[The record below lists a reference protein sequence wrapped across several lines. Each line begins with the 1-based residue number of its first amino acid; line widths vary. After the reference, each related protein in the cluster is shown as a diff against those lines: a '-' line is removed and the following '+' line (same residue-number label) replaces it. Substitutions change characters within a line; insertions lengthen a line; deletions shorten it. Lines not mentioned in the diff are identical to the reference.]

1 MDLFA
6 SLPVAVLVIDPDG
19 RIAHANAA
27 CEVLLNHSETAMVG
41 QPYDAVLLPPGDY
54 ADRRDGHGFAAFDAE
69 IEVLRGPR
77 IRVDFI
83 ETRVADHPGWRIVT
97 LHHAPSRRTTHG
109 GARAA
114 VGAAAML
121 AHEIKNPLSGI
132 RGAAQLLGSGAGEGQ
147 EALTSLITTEVDRIA
162 ALIDRMQDFTDTRPL
177 KLAPTNVYPL
187 LDHARRVALAG
198 FARGMVIEE
207 RFDPSLPPV
216 LVDADAFQQVMLNLL
231 KNAAEALAGMAQPRI
246 TLATAYRHGMS
257 VSTGA
262 GRPRQPLP
270 IEICVI
276 DNGPGAPEDI
286 AEHLFEPFVSGKPEG
301 KGLGLPL
308 VEKLV
313 GDMGGIIQYA
323 REAERVRDPVTV
335 FRILLPRALMS
346 APGTVLVVDDDA
358 AIRTV
363 VAEALR
369 REGHRRQYRRKPR
382 RACPRAQARRCR
394 TCW

>member
-1 MDLFA
+1 MAFPRGGLTAALRRAKTETIAGPGFAELFGA
-6 SLPVAVLVIDPDG
+6 LPVAVLLIDPDG
-19 RIAHANAA
+19 RIARANAA
-27 CEVLLNHSETAMVG
+27 CELLLNHSEKTMVG
-41 QPYDAVLLPPGDY
+41 QPYDAVLLPPADY
-54 ADRRDGHGFAAFDAE
+54 AARRDGHGFAAFDTE
-69 IEVLRGPR
+69 IEAIRGPR
-77 IRVDFI
+77 IRVDFV
-83 ETRVADHPGWRIVT
+83 ETLVADHPGWRIVT
-97 LHHAPSRRTTHG
+97 LHHAPQSRRIAQGADRTA

-114 VGAAAML
+114 IGAAAML

-147 EALTSLITTEVDRIA
+147 AELTQLITTEVDRIV

-216 LVDADAFQQVMLNLL
+216 LVDPDAFLQVLLNLL
-231 KNAAEALAGMAQPRI
+231 KNAAEALSGLAQPRI
-246 TLATAYRHGMS
+246 TLSTAYRHGMS
-257 VSTGA
+257 VSTTP

-270 IEICVI
+270 IEILVV
-276 DNGPGAPEDI
+276 DNGPGAPQDI

-313 GDMGGIIQYA
+313 RDMGGIVQYA
-323 REAERVRDPVTV
+323 RERDPEVTV
-335 FRILLPRALMS
+335 FRILLPRAS
-346 APGTVLVVDDDA
+346 A
-358 AIRTV
+358 
-363 VAEALR
+363 
-369 REGHRRQYRRKPR
+369 
-382 RACPRAQARRCR
+382 
-394 TCW
+394 

>member
-1 MDLFA
+1 MAFPRGGLRRPRPEPAQATPGFVEMFA
-6 SLPVAVLVIDPDG
+6 ALPVAVLVIDPDG

-27 CEVLLNHSETAMVG
+27 CELLLNHSETSMVG
-41 QPYDAVLLPPGDY
+41 QPYDAVLSPPSDY
-54 ADRRDGHGFAAFDAE
+54 ADRRDGHGFAAFDTE
-69 IEVLRGPR
+69 IEAVRGAR
-77 IRVDFI
+77 IRVDFV
-83 ETRVADHPGWRIVT
+83 EAQVPDWPGWRIVT
-97 LHHAPSRRTTHG
+97 LHHAPQSRRVAQGADRTA

-132 RGAAQLLGSGAGEGQ
+132 RGAAQLLRSSGEDST
-147 EALTSLITTEVDRIA
+147 LTELITTEVDRIA

-187 LDHARRVALAG
+187 LGHARRVALAG

-216 LVDADAFQQVMLNLL
+216 LVDPDAFLQVLLNLL
-231 KNAAEALAGMAQPRI
+231 KNAAEALNGLAKPRI
-246 TLATAYRHGMS
+246 LLATAYRHGMS
-257 VSTGA
+257 ISTGA

-270 IEICVI
+270 IEITVA

-313 GDMGGIIQYA
+313 RDMGGIVQYA
-323 REAERVRDPVTV
+323 RERDPELTV
-335 FRILLPRALMS
+335 FRILLPRA
-346 APGTVLVVDDDA
+346 
-358 AIRTV
+358 
-363 VAEALR
+363 
-369 REGHRRQYRRKPR
+369 Q
-382 RACPRAQARRCR
+382 
-394 TCW
+394 